1 MKISA
6 KLLATSIVTLAV
18 VTLPLHVSQAQQSAG
33 QMQVRKALINQDVVQ
48 MVKAKFSDSTII
60 KLIRANETQFDVS
73 VPAVMQLKSAG
84 VSQGVI
90 ETMIA
95 ASTTKPVV
103 STPPPAPVTR
113 QITLPA
119 PTPQAVKTPEVP
131 DEIGVY
137 FRSNGKLVSI
147 DPEIVSWRT
156 GGVIK
161 QGLTLG
167 IDKGHIN
174 GSVRGPR
181 SQFDVTSGSGTGG
194 ALEFVVR
201 CPDGD
206 AASEYQL
213 VHFWEK
219 TDRREFRTVTG
230 GVFHA
235 SGGAQDNV
243 VEFKS
248 EKLAP
253 HTYRIEL
260 TSLGAGEYG
269 FLAPGTTA
277 NLGAASQGKV
287 YTFRV
292 AE

>member
-1 MKISA
+1 MKRLIIAGS
-6 KLLATSIVTLAV
+6 LASYIAIGLIVASSST
-18 VTLPLHVSQAQQSAG
+18 AQT
-33 QMQVRKALINQDVVQ
+33 QMQVRKALVNQDVVL
-48 MVKAKFSDSTII
+48 MVKNKFADSTII

-73 VPAVMQLKSAG
+73 VPAVVQLKSAG

-103 STPPPAPVTR
+103 AAQS
-113 QITLPA
+113 
-119 PTPQAVKTPEVP
+119 PTPTPRQTPIPTPAIQAVKTPDLP
-131 DEIGVY
+131 DEIGIY
-137 FRSNGKLVSI
+137 FRSNEKLLSI
-147 DPEIVSWRT
+147 EPEIVNWRT
-156 GGVIK
+156 GGVVK
-161 QGLTLG
+161 QNLTMG
-167 IDKGHIN
+167 IDRGHIN
-174 GSVRGPR
+174 GTVRGPR
-181 SQFDVTSGSGTGG
+181 SQLDLTSGSGTGG
-194 ALEFVVR
+194 IYEFYVR

-206 AASEYQL
+206 AATEYEL
-213 VHFWEK
+213 LRFWMK
-219 TDRREFRTVTG
+219 SDRREFRTVTG

-248 EKLAP
+248 QKVAP

-260 TSLGAGEYG
+260 RNLGAGEYG

-277 NLGAASQGKV
+277 SMGAASQGKI
-287 YTFRV
+287 YTFRI